1 MEPEIKPLF
10 VRVAASE
17 AERLDRAAASTGQSK
32 RRLVED
38 AVRSYLPDDGLVVG
52 KAALSEV
59 PPEVLTQ
66 SEAAA
71 FLRVDADELREAAER
86 GEVPA
91 RRIGSEW
98 RFSRPALID
107 WLAATERREGDHLPA
122 PGDPEGPS

>member
-1 MEPEIKPLF
+1 MDSEIRPLF

-17 AERLDRAAASTGQSK
+17 ADRLDHVAAVTGQSK
-32 RRLVED
+32 RKLVED

-59 PPEVLTQ
+59 PPVVLTQ

-71 FLRVDADELREAAER
+71 FLRVEADELQEAAER

-91 RRIGSEW
+91 RRIGKEW
-98 RFSRPALID
+98 RFSRLALTD
-107 WLAATERREGDHLPA
+107 WLASTE
-122 PGDPEGPS
+122 